1 MLLVGSRIKS
11 GSEFQAIGPAPAV
24 SAANQHE
31 VGRCDVTLD
40 CAHDLLSDDAT
51 GSTSSFQF
59 MRCGRGL
66 NTGSSP
72 SLSLL
77 FSVSVSFLGRPTR
90 QPDPK
95 AGQWVKWLLIIGR
108 IVLELGVMD

>member
-1 MLLVGSRIKS
+1 MTYL
-11 GSEFQAIGPAPAV
+11 
-24 SAANQHE
+24 
-31 VGRCDVTLD
+31 
-40 CAHDLLSDDAT
+40 AHDAT

-72 SLSLL
+72 SLSLSLL